1 LDWQDAARAGGPY
14 QASTPKEVDQVDT
27 GQDGVAVE
35 LRERAGV
42 FADEHVGLWVAVEGE
57 GTLVLAGQDP
67 AELFAAAAD
76 WLREGPGYTVRDVQW
91 QRRDAEPAHAL
102 RLTLCHPVAEADLLH
117 V

>member
-1 LDWQDAARAGGPY
+1 
-14 QASTPKEVDQVDT
+14 VDT